1 MPSTPLNT
9 AAREEMP
16 MPLRTPVV
24 IVAPGDDP
32 PQIQGSPQLER
43 LKAYGDVIVHTDRP
57 QSLEQ
62 RIARVKDAVCLMNT
76 RSAVKWPAEALRALP
91 RLRLATACGIG
102 VDAFDLAVA
111 RELGITVCN
120 IPGKTAPIVAEHAFG
135 LMLALA
141 KRAHFQTAE
150 LKAGRWIGGDNVYLS
165 GKVLG
170 IVGTGNIGARMARLA
185 HAIGMK
191 VLAWTF
197 APSDVRAV
205 ELGLRFVPRDDLLK
219 QSDVISLHVRRTD
232 RSRRLIGARELALM
246 KPGAMLVNTARGA
259 IVDTPALVEALHS
272 RTLGGA
278 ALDVFDTEPLPANH
292 PLLACEQVILTAHNA
307 DQTPEG
313 MDLLNAGVVDNI
325 IAFLEGRPQNVVN

>member
-1 MPSTPLNT
+1 MPVR
-9 AAREEMP
+9 A
-16 MPLRTPVV
+16 PVL

-43 LKAYGDVIVHTDRP
+43 LKAYGEVIVHTDRP

-62 RIARVKDAVCLMNT
+62 KIARVKDAVCLMNT

-91 RLRLATACGIG
+91 HLRMATACGIG
-102 VDAFDLAVA
+102 VDAFDLAIA

-120 IPGKTAPIVAEHAFG
+120 IPGRTAPIVAEHAFG

-141 KRAHFQTAE
+141 KRAYFQTAE
-150 LKAGRWIGGDNVYLS
+150 LKAGRWIGGDNVYLN

-205 ELGLRFVPRDDLLK
+205 ELGVRFVPLDDLLK
-219 QSDVISLHVRRTD
+219 QSDVVSLHVKLTD
-232 RSRRLIGARELALM
+232 RSRGLIGARELALM
-246 KPGAMLVNTARGA
+246 KPEALLVNTARGPV
-259 IVDTPALVEALHS
+259 IDTAALVEALHS
-272 RTLGGA
+272 RRLGGA

-313 MDLLNAGVVDNI
+313 MDLLNAGVVDNV
-325 IAFLEGRPQNVVN
+325 IAFLEGRPRNVVT